1 MNSLNKTAKKVKIII
16 SDVDGVLTDG
26 SIYIGENSTE
36 FKKFNVMDGAGV
48 AFAREAEIKIA
59 LLSGRFSHATQS
71 RAEELGLGEDCY
83 QGGLNKLETY
93 EEILKKWDYTDEHVA
108 YIGDDLIDLVVME
121 RVGLPIAVANAHP
134 LITKIAKIQTKACG
148 GEGAF
153 REAIEEILLLR
164 GEYNTVLDSLYNR
177 IINGDG
183 KIKSQ

>member
-121 RVGLPIAVANAHP
+121 RVGLPIAVANALHSLQRLP
-134 LITKIAKIQTKACG
+134 KFRPRHVVVKAPSGKQLRKFYYSGVNIIRCLIVFTIELLMATAK
-148 GEGAF
+148 
-153 REAIEEILLLR
+153 
-164 GEYNTVLDSLYNR
+164 
-177 IINGDG
+177 
-183 KIKSQ
+183 